1 MFALFSRNPIA
12 KITITE
18 IVNFTGAILA
28 LKFKVLVWT
37 WVTNFCNLRAKIQ
50 IVIVKKNLKVPKI
63 FRDFSAKIVTVF
75 TKRKDL
81 RLFFL
86 LAQRSAKGK
95 HTVPLHPG

>member
-1 MFALFSRNPIA
+1 MCKLHLAVNTAVQCWKVKQTHIFFNAASEATFMFALFSRNPIA

-50 IVIVKKNLKVPKI
+50 KVIGKV
-63 FRDFSAKIVTVF
+63 
-75 TKRKDL
+75 
-81 RLFFL
+81 
-86 LAQRSAKGK
+86 
-95 HTVPLHPG
+95 